1 MTPTIKGWIA
11 REWLIFLACF
21 IPSLIILYLIALTFR
36 EPDWTPGR
44 VFQELVEAL
53 FSANRL
59 RDGAWI
65 GWLVI
70 MGPYLI
76 LLLVRSIIW
85 SVNALR
91 RH

>member
-1 MTPTIKGWIA
+1 MIQSLTGMTSTIKRRIA

-21 IPSLIILYLIALTFR
+21 IPSFIIILYLFAFN
-36 EPDWTPGR
+36 
-44 VFQELVEAL
+44 FQELVEAL
-53 FSANRL
+53 FSAKRL

-65 GWLVI
+65 GWLII

-76 LLLVRSIIW
+76 LLFVRSIIW
-85 SVNALR
+85 SVNTLR